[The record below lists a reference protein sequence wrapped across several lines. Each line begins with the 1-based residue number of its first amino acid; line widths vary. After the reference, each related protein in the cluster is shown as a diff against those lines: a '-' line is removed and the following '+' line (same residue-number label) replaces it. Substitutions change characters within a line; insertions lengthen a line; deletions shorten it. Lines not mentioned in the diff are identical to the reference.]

1 LKVCLVSSQI
11 AAWGKIGGFGTA
23 TRALGRGLVSEGVE
37 VCAVVPRR
45 AGDGQGRIEDLDGIR
60 VYGTGKWE
68 SLTSGKFFREVG
80 ADIYHSQEPTIGSWL
95 ARRAAPDAVHIVTC
109 RDPRDWRAHLVELRH
124 TTWKRRL
131 LAPASLW
138 YESGPLVKSAVRRAD
153 AVLTP
158 APSCLHPRIHGLYGA
173 EVDPVFVPSPIDLPT
188 RPPVKAGE
196 PTVLFVGRLD
206 PRKRVE
212 TFFKLAPLF
221 PEVRFIAVGRAHDAD
236 YDRQLRERYGRM
248 PNVEM
253 PGFVPRFGP
262 EGINRYYEKAWILVN
277 TSAREGLPYSF
288 IEAAAFGT
296 AILSGLDPEE
306 FATRFGVYVRD
317 GDFRS
322 GLETLLEGRRW
333 EALGEAG
340 ARYVASHWSEEE
352 SVRRHL
358 ELYRELL

>member
-1 LKVCLVSSQI
+1 VKVCLVSSQI

-23 TRALGRGLVSEGVE
+23 TRALGRALAAEGVE
-37 VCAVVPRR
+37 VSAVVPRR
-45 AGDGQGRIEDLDGIR
+45 ESDGQGRIEDLDGIR
-60 VYGTGKWE
+60 VHGTGKWE
-68 SLTSGKFFREVG
+68 SLLSGRIFREIG
-80 ADIYHSQEPTIGSWL
+80 ANIYHSQEPTIGSYL
-95 ARRAAPDAVHIVTC
+95 ARRAMPEAVHIVTC

-138 YESGPLVKSAVRRAD
+138 YEAGPLVKRAVRRAD

-158 APSCLHPRIHGLYGA
+158 APSCLHSRIHSLYGA
-173 EVDPVFVPSPIDLPT
+173 DVAPHFFPTPVDLPS
-188 RPPVKAGE
+188 RPPRKSDR

-212 TFFKLAPLF
+212 TFFHLAGSF
-221 PEVRFIAVGRAHDAD
+221 PEVRFIAVGRSHDAG
-236 YDRQLRERYGRM
+236 YDRSLRKRFESL

-262 EGINRYYEKAWILVN
+262 GGINRYYEQAWILVN
-277 TSAREGLPYSF
+277 TSAREGLPSSF
-288 IEAAAFGT
+288 IEAAAWGT

-306 FATRFGVYVRD
+306 FASRFGEYVRD
-317 GDFRS
+317 RDFAS
-322 GLETLLEGRRW
+322 GLETLLAGERW
-333 EALGEAG
+333 RVLGQEA
-340 ARYVASHWSEEE
+340 ARYVAAHWSEET

-358 ELYRELL
+358 NLYRSLL